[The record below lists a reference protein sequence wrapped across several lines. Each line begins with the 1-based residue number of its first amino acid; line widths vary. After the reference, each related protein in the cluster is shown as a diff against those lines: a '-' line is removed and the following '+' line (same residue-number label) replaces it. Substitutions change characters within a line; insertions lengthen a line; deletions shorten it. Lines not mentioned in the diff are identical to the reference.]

1 MKKLLSTLLAL
12 AMVLALCPVLV
23 SAEGTYAESPVLTEK
38 VNAGELPPVE
48 ERLPKNPQVLVNP
61 EVGIYGGTWRQA
73 TPQGTYNHARS
84 HMTGYLDHNGLIYD
98 RDNQTII
105 PTWLESYEHND
116 EYTVFT
122 FKLREGLKWSDGE
135 PVTMEDVEFWWNDI
149 LKNTEYTPSDT
160 YYADCVLDKV
170 DDWTFTFTF
179 ETPKP
184 LYLTFWAKDNNS
196 RFVYPAHYLKQFH
209 PSYLTEDEMAAKLAE
224 ESFDDWKNLMQD
236 KTNVQT
242 NKDLPVLGPWV
253 MTTDPATTNTYLYE
267 RNPYYCCVDQEGNQL
282 PYIDN
287 AVITIVESTDLMN
300 MKIIAGEVD
309 VQAAGLSESFSN
321 YPLFA
326 QYADEMNYRLTT
338 VEHNEPGALNF
349 HFNITSVDPVKAPYL
364 SNVEFR
370 RALSLGMDRPTIIST
385 FYAIGPFVSEIA
397 QSSFLENSPYYD
409 EEWTKQ
415 YTQFDPETANM
426 MLDEM
431 GMTQYD
437 ENGWRMTADG
447 KAFDLV
453 ILVPNYDVQWGEV
466 AEMVASEWRENLKL
480 NINASIVEPSLWGER
495 TEGNEFDITALTG
508 SGDNGFLAVTTGSVD
523 TWTGYASYNWGN
535 RCMPGIFIKSGDH
548 AFEPTPEMARLK
560 ELGAQIVVETDDAA
574 RDAEIKEVIQIWKDG
589 LYAIGIGRRLP
600 GIVVIK
606 NYVHNADTF
615 GAGWDFGANGSSR
628 GDGYWF
634 DADAQ

>member
-1 MKKLLSTLLAL
+1 M
-12 AMVLALCPVLV
+12 
-23 SAEGTYAESPVLTEK
+23 
-38 VNAGELPPVE
+38 
-48 ERLPKNPQVLVNP
+48 
-61 EVGIYGGTWRQA
+61 
-73 TPQGTYNHARS
+73 
-84 HMTGYLDHNGLIYD
+84 
-98 RDNQTII
+98 
-105 PTWLESYEHND
+105 
-116 EYTVFT
+116 
-122 FKLREGLKWSDGE
+122 
-135 PVTMEDVEFWWNDI
+135 
-149 LKNTEYTPSDT
+149 
-160 YYADCVLDKV
+160 
-170 DDWTFTFTF
+170 
-179 ETPKP
+179 
-184 LYLTFWAKDNNS
+184 
-196 RFVYPAHYLKQFH
+196 
-209 PSYLTEDEMAAKLAE
+209 
-224 ESFDDWKNLMQD
+224 
-236 KTNVQT
+236 
-242 NKDLPVLGPWV
+242 
-253 MTTDPATTNTYLYE
+253 
-267 RNPYYCCVDQEGNQL
+267 
-282 PYIDN
+282 
-287 AVITIVESTDLMN
+287 ITIVESTDLMN

-415 YTQFDPETANM
+415 YTQFDPETANK

-523 TWTGYASYNWGN
+523 TWTRASYNWGN
-535 RCMPGIFIKSGDH
+535 HHARHLHQIRRPRLRAHPRNGPPEGTGRADRGGNRRRGPRRGDQGSH
-548 AFEPTPEMARLK
+548 PDLERRPVRHRHRPPAAWHCGDQKLR
-560 ELGAQIVVETDDAA
+560 AQRGHI
-574 RDAEIKEVIQIWKDG
+574 R
-589 LYAIGIGRRLP
+589 RRLGLWRQRLQP
-600 GIVVIK
+600 RRRI
-606 NYVHNADTF
+606 
-615 GAGWDFGANGSSR
+615 R
-628 GDGYWF
+628 F

>member
-1 MKKLLSTLLAL
+1 
-12 AMVLALCPVLV
+12 
-23 SAEGTYAESPVLTEK
+23 
-38 VNAGELPPVE
+38 
-48 ERLPKNPQVLVNP
+48 
-61 EVGIYGGTWRQA
+61 
-73 TPQGTYNHARS
+73 
-84 HMTGYLDHNGLIYD
+84 
-98 RDNQTII
+98 
-105 PTWLESYEHND
+105 
-116 EYTVFT
+116 
-122 FKLREGLKWSDGE
+122 
-135 PVTMEDVEFWWNDI
+135 
-149 LKNTEYTPSDT
+149 
-160 YYADCVLDKV
+160 
-170 DDWTFTFTF
+170 
-179 ETPKP
+179 
-184 LYLTFWAKDNNS
+184 
-196 RFVYPAHYLKQFH
+196 
-209 PSYLTEDEMAAKLAE
+209 
-224 ESFDDWKNLMQD
+224 
-236 KTNVQT
+236 
-242 NKDLPVLGPWV
+242 
-253 MTTDPATTNTYLYE
+253 
-267 RNPYYCCVDQEGNQL
+267 
-282 PYIDN
+282 
-287 AVITIVESTDLMN
+287 
-300 MKIIAGEVD
+300 
-309 VQAAGLSESFSN
+309 
-321 YPLFA
+321 
-326 QYADEMNYRLTT
+326 MNYRLTT

-415 YTQFDPETANM
+415 YTQFDPETANK